1 MPKGTPLTDDEK
13 LRVCELLE
21 EGYSSREVAKQI
33 GLSQASVIRIK
44 HEMYGKDVRSMDC
57 IIAGD
62 KKHGTLKAT
71 GPGHYIGTCLA
82 RNGKM
87 KSKRFECKDSKEAR
101 KAWEEWKASIDF
113 FQSDLPDR
121 RDATIAL
128 PDSGLPCQHID
139 IPEEE
144 TMPNTSN
151 TTDDQFIYVLAVGT
165 PKIAGYFSDVEE
177 ARKAMRDANR
187 ALDFAGIN
195 DISYSVIAVEQ
206 YH

>member
-13 LRVCELLE
+13 LRICELLE
-21 EGYSSREVAKQI
+21 EGYSQHEISKMTGVSQTSVFRVKQ
-33 GLSQASVIRIK
+33 
-44 HEMYGKDVRSMDC
+44 EMYGKDVRSMDC

-62 KKHGTLKAT
+62 KKHGTLRAT

-87 KSKRFECKDSKEAR
+87 KSRRFECKDSKEAR
-101 KAWEEWKASIDF
+101 KAWEDWKDSISADISYGAS
-113 FQSDLPDR
+113 LPDR
-121 RDATIAL
+121 PVTTVAMPT
-128 PDSGLPCQHID
+128 SVD

-144 TMPNTSN
+144 TMPNT
-151 TTDDQFIYVLAVGT
+151 TDSQFIYVLAVGT

>member
-1 MPKGTPLTDDEK
+1 MPKGTPLTDDDK
-13 LRVCELLE
+13 LRICELWE
-21 EGYSSREVAKQI
+21 EGLSSREISRQT
-33 GLSQASVIRIK
+33 GLSQASVIRVK
-44 HEMYGKDVRSMDC
+44 QEMYGKDVRSMDC

-87 KSKRFECKDSKEAR
+87 KSKRFECKDSKEA
-101 KAWEEWKASIDF
+101 KNAWEAWKDSI
-113 FQSDLPDR
+113 SSGISYGAPLPDR
-121 RDATIAL
+121 PVTTIAT
-128 PDSGLPCQHID
+128 PTTVD

-144 TMPNTSN
+144 TMPITSDII
-151 TTDDQFIYVLAVGT
+151 DDRFIYVLAVGT
-165 PKIAGYFSDVEE
+165 PKIAGYFRDPEE

-195 DISYSVIAVEQ
+195 DISYSVITVEQ

>member
-1 MPKGTPLTDDEK
+1 MPKGTPLTDDDK
-13 LRVCELLE
+13 LRICELLE
-21 EGYSSREVAKQI
+21 EGHSSREISRQT
-33 GLSQASVIRIK
+33 GLSQASVIRVK
-44 HEMYGKDVRSMDC
+44 QEMYGKDVRSMDC
-57 IIAGD
+57 VIAGD

-87 KSKRFECKDSKEAR
+87 KSRRFECKDSKEAK
-101 KAWEEWKASIDF
+101 KAWETWKASISF
-113 FQSDLPDR
+113 FQSDLPDLSV
-121 RDATIAL
+121 ATVAM
-128 PDSGLPCQHID
+128 PDSVD

-177 ARKAMRDANR
+177 ARKAMHDANR

>member
-1 MPKGTPLTDDEK
+1 MPKGTPLADDDK
-13 LRVCELLE
+13 LRICELLE
-21 EGYSSREVAKQI
+21 EGYSSREISKRT
-33 GLSQASVIRIK
+33 GLSQASVFRVK
-44 HEMYGKDVRSMDC
+44 QEMYGKDVRSMDC

-87 KSKRFECKDSKEAR
+87 KSKRFECKDSKEAK
-101 KAWEEWKASIDF
+101 KAWEAWKDSISF
-113 FQSDLPDR
+113 FQSDLPDLSV
-121 RDATIAL
+121 ATVAM
-128 PDSGLPCQHID
+128 PDSVD

-144 TMPNTSN
+144 TMPNTSS

-165 PKIAGYFSDVEE
+165 PKIAGYFRDPEE

-195 DISYSVIAVEQ
+195 DISYSVITVEQ

>member
-1 MPKGTPLTDDEK
+1 MPKGTPITDDQK
-13 LRVCELLE
+13 LEICELLE
-21 EGYSSREVAKQI
+21 QGVPKREIARRLKVSEAT
-33 GLSQASVIRIK
+33 VFRVRN
-44 HEMYGKDVRSMDC
+44 EMYGKEVTSMDC

-62 KKHGTLKAT
+62 KKHGILTAT

-82 RNGKM
+82 ANGKM
-87 KSKRFECKDSKEAR
+87 KKRHFNCRNSREAIELWDAWKER
-101 KAWEEWKASIDF
+101 ISSGVSF
-113 FQSDLPDR
+113 TP
-121 RDATIAL
+121 L
-128 PDSGLPCQHID
+128 PDSPATTIAIPTSVD

-144 TMPNTSN
+144 TMPN

-195 DISYSVIAVEQ
+195 DISYSVVTVEQ